1 MEWAGNTD
9 SGVPEEQEHL
19 QYAPIVSN
27 NVYEKLGA
35 AMTKTMEAI

>member
-1 MEWAGNTD
+1 MEWAGNID

-27 NVYEKLGA
+27 NVYEKLGD
-35 AMTKTMEAI
+35 AMTKTMEVI